1 MKKIYFAPNW
11 GLTSEQMV
19 QDYIK
24 QSPNNSGV
32 WSNITYTVDEN
43 EADYVVV
50 QDQCDPHLIQRFE
63 KEKILYFSREAMT
76 PQIQQFYPPSQVS
89 RNSFWDGTNI
99 LWTKW
104 WYPNKSSGGIGL
116 TYDQLKKE
124 QTPPKKSDILSCVQS
139 DKRMT
144 YGHVLRHDFLG
155 KFMSLCPNLLDLYGP
170 ISYANKELDNNDKT
184 NALDSYKYTLAFD
197 NQDIARDFFG
207 TQFTDAILRWCVPI
221 YWGGA
226 DLEKYFPKKSFL
238 KIDITKDHQKVV
250 EDIVKFIEQDDYESR
265 IDDIRKARK
274 LILDRYNM
282 WPVLERVINK

>member
-1 MKKIYFAPNW
+1 
-11 GLTSEQMV
+11 
-19 QDYIK
+19 
-24 QSPNNSGV
+24 
-32 WSNITYTVDEN
+32 
-43 EADYVVV
+43 
-50 QDQCDPHLIQRFE
+50 
-63 KEKILYFSREAMT
+63 
-76 PQIQQFYPPSQVS
+76 
-89 RNSFWDGTNI
+89 
-99 LWTKW
+99 
-104 WYPNKSSGGIGL
+104 
-116 TYDQLKKE
+116 
-124 QTPPKKSDILSCVQS
+124 
-139 DKRMT
+139 
-144 YGHVLRHDFLG
+144 
-155 KFMSLCPNLLDLYGP
+155 MSLCPNLLDLYGP